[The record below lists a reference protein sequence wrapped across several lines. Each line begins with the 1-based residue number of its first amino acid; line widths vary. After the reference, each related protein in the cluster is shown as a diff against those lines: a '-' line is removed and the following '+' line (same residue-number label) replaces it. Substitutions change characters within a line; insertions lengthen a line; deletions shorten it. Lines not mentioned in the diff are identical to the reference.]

1 MTLTTA
7 ASAPIEMCA
16 LTGWGRAHQST
27 GRLVSAPG
35 GEDLQSLLSKATDG
49 PLITRGCGSSY
60 GDAATCDGGTVL
72 EMTSR
77 RALLHFDPVAGLAVA
92 EAGLTLGALLAQ
104 TQSHG
109 WRPPVLPGTPH
120 VTLGGAVA
128 ADIHGKNHTHA
139 GSIGAHVDWLILV
152 GGDLRLRYLAPDTHP
167 EEFWATVGGL
177 GLTGVIAMVALR
189 LTPLGDGQ
197 AVTTRERGSSLRQ
210 VMDLLDESCGDDTA
224 EAHAVAWLDASHA
237 SVRGLVDTT
246 ALPPVADP
254 TRHSRTDEASSS
266 SGAGSSLPGRQRR
279 SLPGPGVVD
288 LPTIRLA
295 SLTRWLL
302 PSRQVRRHEVSDA
315 LMPLRHAEAWPRAF
329 GAAGLVQYQFVVP
342 TPAADA
348 VADILGLLRRR
359 RLTPA
364 LAVLKR
370 LGSSDPAPLG
380 FALAGWTLALDLP
393 ARWHGLQAALL
404 DIDRQVIDAGG
415 RVYLAKDVRLE
426 ASSLPAMY
434 PGLSSWRRTRDA
446 MDPDNR
452 FGSDLSRR
460 LHLTPE
466 RTPS

>member
-1 MTLTTA
+1 MTLQTA
-7 ASAPIEMCA
+7 AAAQTEMSA

-27 GRLVSAPG
+27 SQLVSAPS
-35 GEDLQSLLSKATDG
+35 GEDLQSVLSNATDG

-60 GDAATCDGGTVL
+60 GDAATRDGGTVV

-77 RALLHFDPVAGLAVA
+77 RALLHFDPVAGIAVA
-92 EAGLTLGALLAQ
+92 EAGLTLGELLAQ

-128 ADIHGKNHTHA
+128 ADIHGKNHTRA

-152 GGDLRLRYLAPDTHP
+152 SGDLRPRYLAPDAHP

-177 GLTGVIAMVALR
+177 GLTGAIAIVALR
-189 LTPLGDGQ
+189 LTRLGDGL
-197 AVTTRERGSSLRQ
+197 AVTTRQRGSSLRQ
-210 VMDLLDESCGDDTA
+210 VMDLLDEACTDDSD
-224 EAHAVAWLDASHA
+224 EVHAVAWLDASNG
-237 SVRGLVDTT
+237 SGRGLVDTT
-246 ALPPVADP
+246 VLPLKAPSHRTAETQDNRVP
-254 TRHSRTDEASSS
+254 TSTRP
-266 SGAGSSLPGRQRR
+266 AGQGRQAR
-279 SLPGPGVVD
+279 SLPGPGLVGR
-288 LPTIRLA
+288 PTIRSA
-295 SLTRWLL
+295 SLARWLL
-302 PSRQVRRHEVSDA
+302 PSRQGRRHAVSDA
-315 LMPLRHAEAWPRAF
+315 LMPMRRAEVWPRAF
-329 GAAGLVQYQFVVP
+329 GPAGLIQYQFAVP

-348 VADILGLLRRR
+348 VADILGVLRRR
-359 RLTPA
+359 RLPPA

-380 FALAGWTLALDLP
+380 FALDGWTLALDLP
-393 ARWHGLQAALL
+393 ARWPGVRAALL

-426 ASSLPAMY
+426 ASSVPAMY
-434 PGLSSWRRTRDA
+434 PQLSGWRRTRDA

-460 LHLTPE
+460 LHLTP
-466 RTPS
+466 